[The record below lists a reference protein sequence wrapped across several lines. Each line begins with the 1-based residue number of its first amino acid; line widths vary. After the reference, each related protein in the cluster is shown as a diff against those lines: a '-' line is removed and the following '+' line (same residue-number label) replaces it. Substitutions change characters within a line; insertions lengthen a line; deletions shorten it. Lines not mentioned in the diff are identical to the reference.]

1 MSRQPVGAPLAP
13 GLPSP
18 NLLSPSVLLH
28 LPHLLYILPIL
39 ELIHHLLSCVWYKI
53 TIASSPASFFVNLST
68 SSSSFFPLNPLT
80 HRLPP
85 YLLYILHILLLSIS
99 TFLILPALCYP
110 DQPSTLLSSLLLSFS
125 ARILFTSVLLI
136 TGRASLDLTDV
147 AIIQG
152 ISGLNTRAYLGSF
165 PDGLAA
171 KAPSAPL
178 NLTFFLFR
186 SALLRSCSPASL

>member
-1 MSRQPVGAPLAP
+1 MKKAEVGQRFTSTTWVYGVKEPCKD
-13 GLPSP
+13 
-18 NLLSPSVLLH
+18 
-28 LPHLLYILPIL
+28 I
-39 ELIHHLLSCVWYKI
+39 
-53 TIASSPASFFVNLST
+53 SFFLCSPPLKSPTNL
-68 SSSSFFPLNPLT
+68 P
-80 HRLPP
+80 
-85 YLLYILHILLLSIS
+85 
-99 TFLILPALCYP
+99 
-110 DQPSTLLSSLLLSFS
+110 LLSSLLLSFS

-186 SALLRSCSPASL
+186 SALLRSCSPASLWFVIFYKRLACWCCFIQIGALGSHFLQLHHCLGLMQLQS